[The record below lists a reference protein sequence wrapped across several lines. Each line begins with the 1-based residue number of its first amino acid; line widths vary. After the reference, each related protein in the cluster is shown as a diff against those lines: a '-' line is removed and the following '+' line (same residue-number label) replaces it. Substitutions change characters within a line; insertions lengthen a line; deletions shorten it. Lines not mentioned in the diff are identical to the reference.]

1 MEINQSRELITI
13 LTEQD
18 LKNLNC
24 NADEIALVLEF
35 QDLLPVLCQDGRIE
49 KFCVDARSLYEQLKG
64 RDLFANWI
72 KANLKHFIENEDFIV
87 YNSKTSVCFG
97 LNQSKEKSVKSSNR
111 GGSNRVDYLLTLD
124 TAKEISMF
132 AGALP
137 RANEELQN
145 RSRLV
150 RKYFILME
158 NIVRDKNV
166 WDKLRAKT
174 KKGYKPMDVALAEY
188 IARNQHRVADHWDF
202 KKEANIINLILF
214 GYKAQDIR
222 LIKGIFDKVDLR
234 DCLTTEQ
241 QAYID
246 EAQKLN
252 STLLQADVEDSMRYK
267 IIYKSFIN
275 NHPHP
280 EMVSDDID
288 TINAHRK
295 GIGVM

>member
-35 QDLLPVLCQDGRIE
+35 QDLLPVLCQDGRVE
-49 KFCVDARSLYEQLKG
+49 KFCVDARTLHGQLGAGKM
-64 RDLFANWI
+64 FAHWI
-72 KANLKHFIENEDFIV
+72 KVNLKDYIENEDFIST
-87 YNSKTSVCFG
+87 NG
-97 LNQSKEKSVKSSNR
+97 VKSSFCPVGQKPK
-111 GGSNRVDYLLTLD
+111 GGRPQQNYVLTLNV
-124 TAKEISMF
+124 AKEIAMF
-132 AGALP
+132 TGRNSQASD
-137 RANEELQN
+137 ELKY
-145 RSRLV
+145 RSKLV